1 MTFVFFI
8 LQDFNSHLDTSLQ
21 RYHFQ
26 TRKRLFEQKRIKQ
39 SIVDEI
45 SAESGRK
52 TAKFSLIF
60 FRKLAAKDTDFF
72 RTFAALL
79 CKVNNQNK

>member
-1 MTFVFFI
+1 MVSRMTFVFFI

-39 SIVDEI
+39 SIVDEM

-52 TAKFSLIF
+52 TAKLGLIVILQAETGLKRRHDKRF
-60 FRKLAAKDTDFF
+60 
-72 RTFAALL
+72 
-79 CKVNNQNK
+79 Q